1 MREPHSFQYSPEI
14 DGLRTLA
21 VIPVLLFHAGFG
33 LSGGFAGVDVFF
45 VISGYLIGAGI
56 LREAEAGRFGYLA
69 FWQRRLR
76 RLFPAWAVVMIA
88 TILLSAFTLVPPHL
102 RDLGECLLYQPVFAA
117 NVYFW
122 RQTGYFETAS
132 EFQPLLHTWSLAV
145 EEQFYVFLP
154 LVLLPLIRFG
164 RKITLGVIVVLSIVS
179 LFVSSY
185 FAVRYPSFGF
195 FMLPARIWELN
206 LGVILALLPL
216 AKFRLERVAGMIAW
230 IGISGIVLSYLG
242 FDGNTPFPSYTA
254 LLPCVGTA
262 LVVLASTYGCGCGC
276 GSARKL
282 LAHPLPVWIG
292 KISYPLYLWHWP
304 VIVFVRYLWIDEPPP
319 AVMVASLLLSTLLAW
334 LTYRFVEVPIR
345 TKQRLATGKALSK
358 VAAGAAGMILLTGL
372 LFQASKGLPSRFSDE
387 VNQLLT
393 PVRSRDVGLKGSI
406 PKIVDVDQW
415 KDSGDIGRI
424 GELTHP
430 KAQMLL
436 WGDSHASTL
445 VPLLNDLGKQ
455 YRVEVFVASSAG
467 VAPIPGTFPAGRGK
481 EAMQI
486 PQAVHDWISKNP
498 VGDVLLVSKWAMY
511 VFGREDGEL
520 DRLLRTPETRST
532 LPEQG
537 AALFR
542 EHFSKLIRDLESRGS
557 RVWVMRSVGL
567 QPQSVPETLARIA
580 SRGKD
585 LNSLALPLSEHQ
597 QRDAPM
603 NELLDQTT
611 AGTGATLLD
620 PLPYF
625 ADSQGRHLMASEGR
639 SLYKDSDH
647 LSPAGA
653 ARLRA
658 LFEPLF
664 QAAVSAH

>member
-33 LSGGFAGVDVFF
+33 LPGGFAGVDVFF

-145 EEQFYVFLP
+145 EEQFYLFLP

-164 RKITLGVIVVLSIVS
+164 RKITLGVIVALSIVS

-216 AKFRLERVAGMIAW
+216 AKFRLERFAGMIAW
-230 IGISGIVLSYLG
+230 IGISCIVLSYLG

-254 LLPCVGTA
+254 LLPCVGAA
-262 LVVLASTYGCGCGC
+262 LVVLASTCGC

-334 LTYRFVEVPIR
+334 LTYRFAEVPIR
-345 TKQRLATGKALSK
+345 TKQWLATGKALSK

-372 LFQASKGLPSRFSDE
+372 LFQASKGLPGRFSAE

-393 PVRSRDVGLKGSI
+393 PVRSRDVGLKGSL
-406 PKIVDVDQW
+406 PKIMDVDHW
-415 KDSGDIGRI
+415 KDASDIGRI

-430 KAQMLL
+430 KAQILL
-436 WGDSHASTL
+436 WGDSHSSTL

-481 EAMQI
+481 EAMEI
-486 PQAVHDWISKNP
+486 PQRVHDWVSKHP
-498 VGDVLLVSKWAMY
+498 IGDVLLVSKWAMY
-511 VFGREDGEL
+511 VSGREDGEL
-520 DRLLRTPETRST
+520 DRLLRTPTTRST

-537 AALFR
+537 AAVFH
-542 EHFSKLIRDLESRGS
+542 EHFSKLIQDLEARGS
-557 RVWVMRSVGL
+557 RVWVMRTVGL

-585 LNSLALPLSEHQ
+585 LNSLALPLIEHQ

-603 NELLDQTT
+603 NALLDQATL
-611 AGTGATLLD
+611 GTGAILLD

-664 QAAVSAH
+664 QAAVSAQ